1 MYLTSVTIIICK
13 SLIQRKRKNHGED
26 IEEFTKFI
34 FLKLKKKK
42 RKKMN
47 PNSQFSK
54 AAVQSKRGL
63 RFPVEVV
70 EGQHN
75 SLIL

>member
-1 MYLTSVTIIICK
+1 
-13 SLIQRKRKNHGED
+13 
-26 IEEFTKFI
+26 
-34 FLKLKKKK
+34 
-42 RKKMN
+42 MN